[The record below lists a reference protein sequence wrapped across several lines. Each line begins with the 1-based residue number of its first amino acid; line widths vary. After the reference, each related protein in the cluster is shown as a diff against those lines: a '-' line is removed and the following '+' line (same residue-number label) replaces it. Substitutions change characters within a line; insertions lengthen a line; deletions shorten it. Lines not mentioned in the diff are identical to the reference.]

1 MKLNEKNNLKL
12 YEDAW
17 LGLGDL
23 SELNLDKNIMIH
35 RSKSDIE
42 NPDMH
47 L

>member
-23 SELNLDKNIMIH
+23 SRASNLDQTYPMIG
-35 RSKSDIE
+35 RSKS
-42 NPDMH
+42 
-47 L
+47 